1 MISMKEQLS
10 PSLHAVKISKYFK
23 QPHNKIVI
31 LDEADFEIF
40 PNEVVAVV
48 GPSGCGKTTFLQILG
63 LLDKPDHGE
72 IFINNINYSKG
83 GDNKRT
89 ACRKNNIGFIYQ
101 AYNLLSNFTA
111 LENVM
116 LPLLIQNISKKEVKK
131 KAIDLLERLGLANRA
146 NHFPAQLSGGEQQRV
161 AIARSVIHEPA
172 IILADEPT
180 GNLDKENSIKTITL
194 LIDLVKSL
202 QKSLVIVTHN
212 PDISNKADKIV
223 TIDNGKIINS
233 THYE

>member
-1 MISMKEQLS
+1 MKKEQLK
-10 PSLHAVKISKYFK
+10 PSLQAVKISKYFK
-23 QPHNKIVI
+23 QPHSTITI
-31 LDEADFEIF
+31 LDEADFQIF
-40 PNEVVAVV
+40 PNEVIAVV

-63 LLDKPDHGE
+63 LLDKPDSGE
-72 IFINNINYSKG
+72 IFINDINYSKG

-116 LPLLIQNISKKEVKK
+116 LPLLLQNASKKEAKA
-131 KAIDLLERLGLANRA
+131 KAIVLLEKLGLENRIS
-146 NHFPAQLSGGEQQRV
+146 HFPAQLSGGEQQRV
-161 AIARSVIHEPA
+161 AIARSVIHEPT

-180 GNLDKENSIKTITL
+180 GNLDKENSIKTINL
-194 LIDLVKSL
+194 LINLVKSL

-212 PDISNKADKIV
+212 QDISSKADKIV
-223 TIDNGKIINS
+223 TIDNGKIIG
-233 THYE
+233 TAHHE